1 MTFPI
6 HLISML
12 RMCGAVTQSTGQNTN
27 FNVNNL
33 LASVQGD
40 TDSHSGLGA
49 LIPQSGANFFINNKR
64 AIASIVDGANPDIQ
78 GITPHVSGLPIPM
91 QGSPNFFIGQ
101 GSGGGGLGMMQ
112 QLGIGNFGGLNVGE
126 LVSAGGQII
135 GQVSSFTSLGGGA
148 GVAQLSNMQGTPI
161 TPGTTVTG
169 QTSGRSFTFSNFFDT
184 RIQTG
189 ANSYPSVDTI
199 STNALSLDDGQ
210 YIVIEDYYNLY
221 PTLNLTASVITA

>member
-12 RMCGAVTQSTGQNTN
+12 RMCGAITQSTGQNTT

-40 TDSHSGLGA
+40 TDNHAGLGA
-49 LIPQSGANFFINNKR
+49 LIPQSGSNFFINGKQ
-64 AIASIVDGANPDIQ
+64 AIASIVDGSNPDIQ
-78 GITPHVSGLPIPM
+78 GITPHIASLPIPM

-101 GSGGGGLGMMQ
+101 GSGGAGLGMMQ
-112 QLGIGNFGGLNVGE
+112 QLGLGNFGGLNVGE
-126 LVSAGGQII
+126 FVSVGGQII

-148 GVAQLSNMQGTPI
+148 GIAQLSNMQGAPL

-184 RIQTG
+184 RIQIG
-189 ANSYPSVDTI
+189 ANSYSSINTV
-199 STNALSLDDGQ
+199 TNALTTDSGE
-210 YIVIEDYYNLY
+210 YIVIEDYMTFY
-221 PTLNLTASVITA
+221 PSLNLTASVVTV

>member
-12 RMCGAVTQSTGQNTN
+12 RMCGAITQSTGQNTT
-27 FNVNNL
+27 FNINNL
-33 LASVQGD
+33 LAAVQGD
-40 TDSHSGLGA
+40 TDNHAGLGA

-78 GITPHVSGLPIPM
+78 GITPHIAGLPIPM

-112 QLGIGNFGGLNVGE
+112 QLGLGNFGGLNVGE
-126 LVSAGGQII
+126 LVSVGGQII
-135 GQVSSFTSLGGGA
+135 GQVSNFTNLGGGA
-148 GVAQLSNMQGTPI
+148 GIAQLSNMQGAPL

-169 QTSGRSFTFSNFFDT
+169 QTSGNSFTFSNFFDT
-184 RIQTG
+184 RIQIG
-189 ANSYPSVDTI
+189 ANSYPSINTV
-199 STNALSLDDGQ
+199 SNALTTDQDE
-210 YIVIEDYYNLY
+210 YIVIEDYVTFY
-221 PTLNLTASVITA
+221 PSLNLTASVITS